1 MPSERESNAATQHGR
16 ARNDYH
22 QSEEKQGDDS
32 AEDETA
38 KEQRRQGYRKAAR
51 RMRPMS
57 V

>member
-38 KEQRRQGYRKAAR
+38 KEQCRQGSRKAALECGR
-51 RMRPMS
+51 
-57 V
+57 